1 MKRLMLFAVA
11 FGAARAAAEQLPMEH
26 VLVSVPIHKKTAET
40 ALPVTVLS
48 GEALQRQAAATIGET
63 LGGKPGIASA
73 SFGPGVGRP
82 VIRGQQG
89 PRALTLQNGT
99 LSADVSSLSPD
110 HGVTV
115 EPLLAESIEVLR
127 GPATLLYGG
136 GAIGGVVNVVDD
148 RIPRAP
154 VDGLTGGLEY
164 RHDEATGMDSGVFR
178 LEGGNGVLAFYLS
191 GSTRETDDLEIPG
204 RAIDE
209 AALEKQEA
217 LLGGHGHEDDG
228 GHTEEAL
235 ESTDGYVANTDSDAD
250 TITAGGSY
258 HFGERGFVGL
268 AVSHLETEYGIP
280 PGAHGHHEAEHEGE
294 GHEEQEQGEQEEF
307 VRIDMEQTRY
317 DANLHLHD
325 LGENIEVLRGFLTY
339 TDYEHVE
346 LEGTDTGTRF
356 DRQTWETR
364 VEVVHTPLLGG
375 VHGVVGLQW
384 REDEFV
390 ALGEEAYVPRTDSS
404 EVGLFLVEDFH
415 RGDWTYELGLR
426 TDWVERDP
434 DADAADSQDFTSVS
448 LSGSVLW
455 SISPSWQAG
464 LSLSRAARAPSTEEL
479 FSNVD
484 ASGPEGLVPHAA
496 TAVIEIGDPDLD
508 EETSLNTDVTLSWA
522 GSGSRAEL
530 ALFYNRFS
538 DYIFLFNSGRAVG
551 DTPVYLYQQ
560 DNADFYGIEFESEFR
575 LFGGDTGDLWFGL
588 FGDMISGEF
597 DDNGDV
603 PRLPPSRLGAR
614 LSWSGDALGAWVS
627 VLNAADQDDPGEFE
641 TETSGYTRWD
651 AGVDYRWRLR
661 ESRELVAFLK
671 WKNIGDEE
679 IRLSTSFLRNYAP
692 EAGESLEAGLRFTF

>member
-1 MKRLMLFAVA
+1 MLFAVA
-11 FGAARAAAEQLPMEH
+11 VGAARAAAQQLPMEH

-63 LGGKPGIASA
+63 LGSRPGIASA

-115 EPLLAESIEVLR
+115 EPLLADSIEVLR

-154 VDGLTGGLEY
+154 IEGLTGGIEY
-164 RHDEATGMDSGVFR
+164 RYDEATGMDSGVFR
-178 LEGGNGVLAFYLS
+178 LEGGGRALTFYLS
-191 GSTRETDDLEIPG
+191 GSTRETDDLQIPG

-217 LLGGHGHEDDG
+217 LQGGHGYKEDG
-228 GHTEEAL
+228 GHAEE
-235 ESTDGYVANTDSDAD
+235 EPENTDGYIANTNSDTE

-280 PGAHGHHEAEHEGE
+280 PGAHGHHEEEHEGDEHE
-294 GHEEQEQGEQEEF
+294 GREEHEHEEEEEF
-307 VRIDMEQTRY
+307 VRIDLEQTRY
-317 DANLHLHD
+317 DANLHLHN

-346 LEGTDTGTRF
+346 LEGAETGTRF

-364 VEVVHTPLLGG
+364 LELVHTPLLGG

-434 DADAADSQDFTSVS
+434 DAQTADSEDFTSFS

-455 SISPSWQAG
+455 SISPAWQAG
-464 LSLSRAARAPSTEEL
+464 FSLSRAARAPSTEEL

-484 ASGPEGLVPHAA
+484 ATGPEELVPHAA
-496 TAVIEIGDPDLD
+496 TAAIEIGDPDLD
-508 EETSLNTDVTLSWA
+508 EEVSLNTDFTLSWT
-522 GSGSRAEL
+522 GSGTRADL
-530 ALFYNRFS
+530 ALFYNRFN
-538 DYIFLFNSGRAVG
+538 DYIFLFNSGSEVG
-551 DTPVYLYQQ
+551 DTPVYLYGQ
-560 DNADFYGIEFESEFR
+560 DDADFYGIEFESEFR
-575 LFGGDTGDLWFGL
+575 LLTGDTGDLWFGL
-588 FGDMISGEF
+588 FGDVISGEF

-603 PRLPPSRLGAR
+603 PRLPPRRLGAR

-627 VLNAADQDDPGEFE
+627 VLDAADQDDPGEFE

-661 ESRELVAFLK
+661 DSRELVAFLK

-692 EAGESLEAGLRFTF
+692 EAGESLEAGIRFTF

>member
-11 FGAARAAAEQLPMEH
+11 LGAARAAAEQLPMEH

-63 LGGKPGIASA
+63 LGSKPGIASA

-110 HGVTV
+110 HGITV

-136 GAIGGVVNVVDD
+136 GAIGGVVNVIDD

-154 VDGLTGGLEY
+154 VEGLTGGIEY
-164 RHDEATGMDSGVFR
+164 RYDEAPGMDSGVFR

-191 GSTRETDDLEIPG
+191 GSTRETDELEIPG
-204 RAIDE
+204 LAIDE
-209 AALEKQEA
+209 AALEEQET
-217 LLGGHGHEDDG
+217 LLGGHGEEDDG
-228 GHTEEAL
+228 GHAG
-235 ESTDGYVANTDSDAD
+235 ESPENTDGYVANTDGDSD

-258 HFGERGFVGL
+258 HFGERGFVGV

-280 PGAHGHHEAEHEGE
+280 PGAHGHHEDEHAGDEREHEE
-294 GHEEQEQGEQEEF
+294 GEEF

-325 LGENIEVLRGFLTY
+325 LGGAVEVLRGFLTY
-339 TDYEHVE
+339 TDYEHRE
-346 LEGTDTGTRF
+346 LEGSKVGTRF
-356 DRQTWETR
+356 ERETWETR
-364 VEVVHTPLLGG
+364 LEVVHTPLLGG
-375 VHGVVGLQW
+375 VHGVIGLQW

-390 ALGEEAYVPRTDSS
+390 ALGEEAYVPKTDSS
-404 EVGLFLVEDFH
+404 EAGLFIIEDFH

-434 DADAADSQDFTSVS
+434 DARAVDSEDFISVS

-455 SISPSWQAG
+455 SISPAWQAG

-484 ASGPEGLVPHAA
+484 AMVPEDLVTHAA
-496 TAVIEIGDPDLD
+496 TAVIEVGDPDLE
-508 EETSLNTDVTLSWA
+508 EETSLNTDVTLSWE
-522 GSGSRAEL
+522 GSGSRAQL
-530 ALFYNRFS
+530 ALFYNRFE
-538 DYIFLFNSGRAVG
+538 DYISLFNSGEAVDG
-551 DTPVYLYQQ
+551 TPVYLYQQ
-560 DNADFYGIEFESEFR
+560 DDADFHGVEFESEFR
-575 LFGGDTGDLWFGL
+575 LLGGDTGDLWLSL

-597 DDNGDV
+597 DGHGDV
-603 PRLPPSRLGAR
+603 PRLPPYRLGAR
-614 LSWSGDALGAWVS
+614 LSWSGDALGAWMS
-627 VLNAADQDDPGEFE
+627 VLDAADQEHPGEFE

-651 AGVDYRWRLR
+651 AGLDYRWRLR

-692 EAGESLEAGLRFTF
+692 EAGESVEAGLRFTF